1 MTLIFTVLL
10 LLAVV
15 LRFFTPKKPNYLFGY
30 QLGSAKKSIEHWRLA
45 NKYASNYMII
55 LYSLALILSLIFD
68 YKKYDGYLIVLSILV
83 IGFLVMYFDIE
94 SRLKKIENN
103 SSL

>member
-30 QLGSAKKSIEHWRLA
+30 QLGSAKKSIKHWRLA

-103 SSL
+103 SCL